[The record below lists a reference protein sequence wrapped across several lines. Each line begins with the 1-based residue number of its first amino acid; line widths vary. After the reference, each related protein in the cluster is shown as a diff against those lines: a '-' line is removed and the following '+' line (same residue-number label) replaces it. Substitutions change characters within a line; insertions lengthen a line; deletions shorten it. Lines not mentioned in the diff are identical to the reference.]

1 MIGKGKA
8 IAHGGNAIGYVLR
21 EGKLDK
27 IVGRNMIESDV
38 PADILREFEMVNQ
51 HNYRCKNKYMR
62 YEIGIS
68 PKNIDKLKYGDMIK
82 IARTFANK
90 MGLQNHQ
97 WIACTHK
104 DTGKPH
110 IHLIANRIGVDSKV
124 FDTTFVSNRS
134 AKIAEEIS
142 REMGLTIAKDVQKQ
156 KEYQESYTGPARQ
169 QTKEKLQK
177 IAYYELFRNIS
188 LEGFLQGLEKEGVGV
203 EAAKNKQGKTYG
215 IRFTYEGQ
223 TFKASEIGREFGF
236 HSLAGNFSS
245 SPAENHSQQVQQ
257 SHSQDASNQQSHS
270 GISSC
275 IVSLLADLFTPNG
288 RSPEEENN
296 TMKHRKK
303 KTKKRYYGRQQ

>member
-8 IAHGGNAIGYVLR
+8 IAHGGNAIDYALR
-21 EGKLDK
+21 DGKLDK
-27 IVGRNMIESDV
+27 IVGRNMIESDA

-51 HNYRCKNKYMR
+51 HNYRCKNKYIR

-68 PKNIDKLKYGDMIK
+68 PKDIGKLKPGDMIK
-82 IARTFANK
+82 IARMFANK

-110 IHLIANRIGVDSKV
+110 IHLIANRIGVDNKV

-142 REMGLTIAKDVQKQ
+142 REMGLTITKDIQKQ
-156 KEYQESYTGPARQ
+156 KEYQEAYTDSARQ
-169 QTKEKLQK
+169 QAKEKLQQ
-177 IAYYELFRNIS
+177 IAYYELFKNTS
-188 LEGFLQGLEKEGVGV
+188 LEGFLYGLGREGVGI
-203 EAAKNKQGKTYG
+203 EPAKNKQGKTYG

-236 HSLAGNFSS
+236 RSLAGNFSS
-245 SPAENHSQQVQQ
+245 SLEENHSQQVQQ
-257 SHSQDASNQQSHS
+257 VHNQDTSNQQSSLGVTS
-270 GISSC
+270 G

-288 RSPEEENN
+288 HNPDDDN
-296 TMKHRKK
+296 TLKYKK
-303 KTKKRYYGRQQ
+303 KKPKKRYYGRQF